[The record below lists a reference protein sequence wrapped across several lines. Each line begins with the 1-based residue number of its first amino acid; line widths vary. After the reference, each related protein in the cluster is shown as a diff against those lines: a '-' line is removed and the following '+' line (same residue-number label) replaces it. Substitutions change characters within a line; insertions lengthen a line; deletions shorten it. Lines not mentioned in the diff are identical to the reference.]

1 MNIHPAHGHREVAV
15 TLTADQWMQV
25 TEALALE
32 DKQETLSA
40 LITAQVNEAVG
51 RPLRAPSD
59 DDDSGASKPKGGR

>member
-1 MNIHPAHGHREVAV
+1 MFVHPSRQHREVAV
-15 TLTADQWMQV
+15 TLTAGQWMKV

-32 DKQETLSA
+32 QEQETLSA
-40 LITAQVNEAVG
+40 LIEAQVNEEIG